1 MLDAIGHVALVVG
14 DPAKTAS
21 LFRDLFDATVLMRK
35 DPDGHEETFVRLGR
49 TWFVLAKGVVDR
61 PRTGDHVAFAVSKA
75 TLLKSAEKLAQMNL
89 EFFLARSDTA
99 LYFFDYDNHIFE
111 LDTTHLD
118 DDLGESAEIWTLE
131 GQQSES

>member
-21 LFRDLFDATVLMRK
+21 LFRDLFNATVLMRK

-49 TWFVLAKGVVDR
+49 TWFVLAKGVVNR

-111 LDTTHLD
+111 LDTTDLD
-118 DDLGESAEIWTLE
+118 GDLGESAEIWTLE